1 MPILRC
7 GDGPAPCRSRCM
19 RVPLQYSVR
28 CISLQRQQQ
37 SVPKQRGVVLNAFSM
52 QIALPVPLLHAHS
65 SCH

>member
-1 MPILRC
+1 
-7 GDGPAPCRSRCM
+7 M